1 MLKSNGHQAFFKE
14 WEKFLNRVWEKMKMN
29 FKKCNS
35 DSEPG
40 LTWEEVAACDLNYGT
55 KADFD
60 KLDLNED
67 ETLDLEELEKFLEMN
82 SV

>member
-1 MLKSNGHQAFFKE
+1 
-14 WEKFLNRVWEKMKMN
+14 MN
-29 FKKCNS
+29 FKMCNS
-35 DSEPG
+35 DTEPG
-40 LTWEEVAACDLNYGT
+40 LTWEEDAACDLT

-82 SV
+82 FF